1 MMMGGQQQHFL
12 PGQQQQQF
20 VQSLSHHTQIPQ
32 QQMGQPGGGLNQH
45 QLQQYLQQQQQQK
58 AQQAAALAQQQKQ
71 AQQQAL
77 GQQALNSALPGMQQP
92 QQFQQFPGM
101 QQPAG
106 LTNMLLGGQQAPP
119 FMQQQQGQVPLDIFA
134 LANKASQALSGLPQV
149 NAPAMNMNPNF
160 PPRPPAAAQSTFV
173 GGSEQ
178 ELPQMVQY
186 AVQVRDDDVDYEVST
201 LMFMWINVLTFFTIF
216 THIESTYYWSYRKRT
231 RPSSLCNVTT
241 SPRTCSPIS
250 FGDLFVLRP
259 C

>member
-77 GQQALNSALPGMQQP
+77 VQQALNSALPGMQQP

-101 QQPAG
+101 QQQQVAAAG

-119 FMQQQQGQVPLDIFA
+119 FMQQQQGQVPLDILA

-173 GGSEQ
+173 GGTEQ

-186 AVQVRDDDVDYEVST
+186 AVQNLRTTGHIE
-201 LMFMWINVLTFFTIF
+201 NVLDPPLCAMLRRLPEHAALSALEIF
-216 THIESTYYWSYRKRT
+216 
-231 RPSSLCNVTT
+231 SSC
-241 SPRTCSPIS
+241 
-250 FGDLFVLRP
+250 DLAKMRNKGAYLSGILKKELIKQGL
-259 C
+259 

>member
-77 GQQALNSALPGMQQP
+77 VQQALNSALPGMQQP

-101 QQPAG
+101 PQQPNQVAAG

-119 FMQQQQGQVPLDIFA
+119 FMQQQQGQVPLDILA

-173 GGSEQ
+173 GGTEQ

-186 AVQVRDDDVDYEVST
+186 AVQVRDDYVDYKVT
-201 LMFMWINVLTFFTIF
+201 IVPLCLCGLMCL
-216 THIESTYYWSYRKRT
+216 H
-231 RPSSLCNVTT
+231 SLPFLHT
-241 SPRTCSPIS
+241 
-250 FGDLFVLRP
+250 
-259 C
+259 